1 MKDFI
6 NDLHKEAKR
15 LGLINIEECRDETLL
30 KDIVDAVKS
39 VDLDFDKI
47 KKESEQCQAR

>member
-1 MKDFI
+1 MKD
-6 NDLHKEAKR
+6 LRKEAER
-15 LGLINIEECRDETLL
+15 LGLINVGECKDETLL
-30 KDIVDAVKS
+30 KDIIDAVKS